1 MSMLASEVIA
11 SVFNDMRYVLIFLS
25 ASTAF
30 WSTAPWV
37 IGDWAEDAHLGNLL
51 LLAGLAA
58 FGAAERPAGA
68 LNAQADNPTATS
80 VGTNDRE
87 IFMRSTPAAGAS
99 APVLLGIAIKGR
111 RGSATSGIPLGWTG
125 TSHRSG
131 ARRRL
136 GLQTAECR
144 RRTGM
149 KRLAEKDQSVL

>member
-11 SVFNDMRYVLIFLS
+11 SVFNDMRDVLIFLS

-99 APVLLGIAIKGR
+99 APVLLESALRDGEGR
-111 RGSATSGIPLGWTG
+111 Q
-125 TSHRSG
+125 HR
-131 ARRRL
+131 AFP
-136 GLQTAECR
+136 
-144 RRTGM
+144 
-149 KRLAEKDQSVL
+149 